1 VNAVV
6 DNSAAQ
12 RYEMDLDGKS
22 AFITYRRS
30 PGVVTLV
37 HAEVPQDLSGHG
49 LGSELT
55 HGALELAR
63 TQGLK
68 VVPRCP
74 FIASYIEAHPEFQDL
89 LADPR

>member
-30 PGVVTLV
+30 PGVVTR
-37 HAEVPQDLSGHG
+37 
-49 LGSELT
+49 
-55 HGALELAR
+55 AR
-63 TQGLK
+63 RG
-68 VVPRCP
+68 
-74 FIASYIEAHPEFQDL
+74 
-89 LADPR
+89 

>member
-12 RYEMDLDGKS
+12 RYEMDVGGKS

-30 PGVVTLV
+30 PGVVTLL
-37 HAEVPQDLSGHG
+37 HAEVPPELSRHG
-49 LGSELT
+49 IGSELA

-68 VVPRCP
+68 VVPRCS
-74 FIASYIEAHPEFQDL
+74 FIANYIRKHTEFQDL
-89 LADPR
+89 LAEPR